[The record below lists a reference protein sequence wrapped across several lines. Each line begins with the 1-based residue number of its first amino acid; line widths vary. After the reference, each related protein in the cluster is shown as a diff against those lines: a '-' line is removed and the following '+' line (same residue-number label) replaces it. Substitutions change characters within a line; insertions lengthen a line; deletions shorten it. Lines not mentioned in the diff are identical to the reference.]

1 MKPLSRDLKG
11 SQFFGVNLMHQIKP
25 LNLITGEEKKL
36 HWARKWEPESIRMS
50 DTVTGTHIFC
60 IWILCRVVC
69 GSEEEK
75 GGGAAAHLLRIIW
88 WWTGIRRMC
97 VHEGW
102 NEKESILF
110 KWYSEFRC
118 CSSGGRKD
126 ERMERVAEEAYNM
139 WRGARWLF
147 FIYSVTFTVTCN
159 W

>member
-11 SQFFGVNLMHQIKP
+11 SQFFGVNLMHRIKP

-97 VHEGW
+97 AGGMKWEGVYFIQMIFRIQMLFIRR
-102 NEKESILF
+102 KEGRENGEGGWGSIQHVKRSQVTILYLF
-110 KWYSEFRC
+110 SHFHC
-118 CSSGGRKD
+118 D
-126 ERMERVAEEAYNM
+126 
-139 WRGARWLF
+139 L
-147 FIYSVTFTVTCN
+147 
-159 W
+159 